1 MTNPKFDLVYMSQ
14 MEGEWVRFP
23 LCQMYQPPF
32 FGFSEMLTTKK
43 SASGVGSKLKWS
55 HSGVIPAKSP
65 KESTPGDSDSRNRCN
80 PISAEN
86 CTCDMQVYNV
96 TNMHTQ
102 MEIVQ
107 EFRVQ
112 VFIFSV
118 VKAPSAIF
126 LFLKEK
132 TTRWCFRD

>member
-1 MTNPKFDLVYMSQ
+1 M
-14 MEGEWVRFP
+14 
-23 LCQMYQPPF
+23 
-32 FGFSEMLTTKK
+32 
-43 SASGVGSKLKWS
+43 
-55 HSGVIPAKSP
+55 IPAKSP

-132 TTRWCFRD
+132 TTSGQFISRPQTFLELQLHFKRHFLSVKMQFET